1 MAPLIQLDDLGS
13 GAPVTLTP
21 VPTAG
26 DQTSRAA
33 MMQLI
38 YQLMLLIGENMSKL
52 QAAQS
57 QLQEDQETIAQA
69 QATGAQVNA
78 KNMADQLEKIQE
90 EQQKAK
96 LWDVLKYIGAA
107 IALAVG
113 GLLCSTG
120 VGFLLLAAVT
130 AFVSSPLFTMAT
142 TALATA
148 IQNADPNM
156 SSTWANIIAQV
167 IVLVIVIVVSLGTE
181 AAASAVRAATT
192 VGEDVGTTALTDASD
207 EVVDELTQDAVEE
220 LGENTTNTQSTSSKP
235 TFTNAS
241 TQAIL
246 QTLMASN
253 LVPELVDEIPGAKK
267 HPWIGMLVS
276 IIVQILATIAT
287 MNFSSVLE
295 SSDSFLST
303 ILTKFG
309 LASKVGQ
316 SLVQGGIQLTGEA
329 FNATG
334 SIGGGIN
341 LLNQSKFQK
350 ALAPIEAQLS
360 FMQGFSEIMT
370 QLSSQAQESSKQ
382 TMKALEGIFNIN
394 FSADMQACVQ
404 AQQSYQG

>member
-21 VPTAG
+21 VPAAG

-69 QATGAQVNA
+69 QASGAQVNA
-78 KNMADQLEKIQE
+78 KNMTEQLDKMQE
-90 EQQKAK
+90 QQQKAK
-96 LWDVLKYIGAA
+96 LWNILKYIGAA

-120 VGFLLLAAVT
+120 VGFILLAAIT

-181 AAASAVRAATT
+181 AVASAVRAATE
-192 VGEDVGTTALTDASD
+192 VGEDVGTTVLEDVGEDTT
-207 EVVDELTQDAVEE
+207 DELTQDAAEE
-220 LGENTTNTQSTSSKP
+220 LSENTTNTKSTNSKP

-241 TQAIL
+241 SQAIL

-276 IIVQILATIAT
+276 IVVQILATIAT

-295 SSDSFLST
+295 SSDSFLSS
-303 ILTKFG
+303 ILTKLG
-309 LASKVGQ
+309 LGSKVGQ
-316 SLVQGGIQLTGEA
+316 TIVQGGIQLTGEA

-341 LLNQSKFQK
+341 LLNQTKIQK

-360 FMQGFSEIMT
+360 FMTGFSEIMT
-370 QLSSQAQESSKQ
+370 QLSSQAQAASKQ
-382 TMKALEGIFNIN
+382 TMQALEGIFKIN

-404 AQQSYQG
+404 AQQIQG